1 MIQDVSQSERLDIL
15 LILALAFERNLGK
28 PVEQTSVKL
37 VNESF
42 AALSGEDL
50 EILQTRAQ
58 LFDSLPVKEQ
68 KIWQA
73 GWLDKIRRRGKPTR
87 LDEQINPSQITEI
100 LRSETKA
107 VQELILRHLPISLGT
122 QVASELGLKSG
133 SFNLS
138 KAGHQPI
145 NDKIVALVR
154 QKFLSH
160 FVALEDIYEPTAA
173 ADKLSIRELAK
184 FIRQLG
190 VRETAIACR
199 GISSKESL
207 AVFLGRFNE
216 SDAKEIAQYI
226 TELEKIKPFWV
237 AEADK
242 LVRRTLERDFQ
253 PDDLLQSLGLQLLA
267 SGFVRRE
274 ATAQKY
280 TAQKMSPGDSEKWLA
295 YLQKSTEDFS
305 SASTDERLRLE
316 KRQRIFERLIIRF
329 GQPKHI

>member
-1 MIQDVSQSERLDIL
+1 MIQNVSQSERLDIL
-15 LILALAFERNLGK
+15 LILALAFERHSGK
-28 PVEQTSVKL
+28 PAEQTSVKL

-50 EILQTRAQ
+50 EILQSRAQ

-73 GWLDKIRRRGKPTR
+73 SWLDKIRRRGKSVR
-87 LDEQINPSQITEI
+87 LDEQINPAQITEV

-107 VQELILRHLPISLGT
+107 VQELILRHLPINLSG

-133 SFNLS
+133 SAVLS

-160 FVALEDIYEPTAA
+160 FVALEDIYEPTT

-216 SDAKEIAQYI
+216 SNAKEIAEYI

-253 PDDLLQSLGLQLLA
+253 PDELLQSLGLQLLA

-280 TAQKMSPGDSEKWLA
+280 TAQKMSPNESEKWLA

-305 SASTDERLRLE
+305 SAVTDERLRLE

-329 GQPKHI
+329 GQPKHV

>member
-1 MIQDVSQSERLDIL
+1 MIQNISQSERLDIL
-15 LILALAFERNLGK
+15 LILALAFEGDPGK
-28 PVEQTSVKL
+28 PAEQTSVKL
-37 VNESF
+37 VNKSF

-50 EILQTRAQ
+50 EILQSRAQ
-58 LFDSLPVKEQ
+58 LFDSLSVKEQ

-73 GWLDKIRRRGKPTR
+73 SWLDKIRRRGKPTR
-87 LDEQINPSQITEI
+87 LDGQINPAQITEV

-107 VQELILRHLPISLGT
+107 VQELILRHLPINLSG

-133 SFNLS
+133 SFILS

-145 NDKIVALVR
+145 NYKIVALVR

-160 FVALEDIYEPTAA
+160 FVALEDIYEPTA

-216 SDAKEIAQYI
+216 SNAKEIAEYI

-237 AEADK
+237 TEADK

-267 SGFVRRE
+267 SGFVKRE

-280 TAQKMSPGDSEKWLA
+280 TAQKMSPNDSEKWFA

-316 KRQRIFERLIIRF
+316 KRQRIFERLTIKF
-329 GQPKHI
+329 GQPKQI

>member
-122 QVASELGLKSG
+122 QVTSELGLKSG

-173 ADKLSIRELAK
+173 DKLSILELAK

-207 AVFLGRFNE
+207 AVFLGGFNE
-216 SDAKEIAQYI
+216 SNAKEIAEYI

-242 LVRRTLERDFQ
+242 LVGRTLESDFQ
-253 PDDLLQSLGLQLLA
+253 PDDLLQILGLQLLA

>member
-1 MIQDVSQSERLDIL
+1 MIQNISQSERLDIL
-15 LILALAFERNLGK
+15 LILALAFEVNPGK
-28 PVEQTSVKL
+28 PAEQTSVKV
-37 VNESF
+37 VNKSF
-42 AALSGEDL
+42 AALSEEDL
-50 EILQTRAQ
+50 EILQSRAQ
-58 LFDSLPVKEQ
+58 LFDSLSVKEQ

-73 GWLDKIRRRGKPTR
+73 SWLDKIRRRGKPTR
-87 LDEQINPSQITEI
+87 LDEQINPAQITKV

-107 VQELILRHLPISLGT
+107 VQELILRHLPINLSG
-122 QVASELGLKSG
+122 QVATELGLKSG
-133 SFNLS
+133 AFILS

-154 QKFLSH
+154 QKFLSN
-160 FVALEDIYEPTAA
+160 FVALEDIYEPTE

-207 AVFLGRFNE
+207 AVFLGRFNK
-216 SDAKEIAQYI
+216 SDAKEIAEYI

-237 AEADK
+237 TEADK

-267 SGFVRRE
+267 LGFVRRE
-274 ATAQKY
+274 TTAQKY
-280 TAQKMSPGDSEKWLA
+280 TAQKMSPNESEKWLA
-295 YLQKSTEDFS
+295 YLQKNTEDFS

-316 KRQRIFERLIIRF
+316 KRQRIFERLTIKF
-329 GQPKHI
+329 GQPKQI

>member
-1 MIQDVSQSERLDIL
+1 MIQNISQSERLDIL
-15 LILALAFERNLGK
+15 LILALAFERHPGK
-28 PVEQTSVKL
+28 PAEQTSVKL

-50 EILQTRAQ
+50 ETLQLRAQ

-73 GWLDKIRRRGKPTR
+73 SWLDKIRRRGKPTR
-87 LDEQINPSQITEI
+87 LDEQINPSQITEV

-107 VQELILRHLPISLGT
+107 VQELILRHLPINISG
-122 QVASELGLKSG
+122 QVASELGIKSG
-133 SFNLS
+133 SSILS
-138 KAGHQPI
+138 KARHQPI

-160 FVALEDIYEPTAA
+160 FVALEDIYEPTE

-207 AVFLGRFNE
+207 AVFLGRFNK
-216 SDAKEIAQYI
+216 SDAREIAKYI

-242 LVRRTLERDFQ
+242 LVRQTLERDFQ

-267 SGFVRRE
+267 SGFVSRE
-274 ATAQKY
+274 AMAQKY
-280 TAQKMSPGDSEKWLA
+280 TAQKMSPSESEKWLA

>member
-15 LILALAFERNLGK
+15 LILALAFERNSGK
-28 PVEQTSVKL
+28 PAEQTSVKL

-50 EILQTRAQ
+50 EILQSRAQ

-68 KIWQA
+68 KIWQSS
-73 GWLDKIRRRGKPTR
+73 WLDKIRRRGRPVR
-87 LDEQINPSQITEI
+87 LDEQINPAQITEV

-107 VQELILRHLPISLGT
+107 VQELILRHLPINLSG

-133 SFNLS
+133 PFILS

-145 NDKIVALVR
+145 HDKIVALVR

-160 FVALEDIYEPTAA
+160 FVALEDIYEPTA

-216 SDAKEIAQYI
+216 SNAKEIAQYI

-280 TAQKMSPGDSEKWLA
+280 TAQKMSSGESERWFA
-295 YLQKSTEDFS
+295 YLQTSTEDFS

-316 KRQRIFERLIIRF
+316 KRQRIFERLLIRF

>member
-1 MIQDVSQSERLDIL
+1 MIQNISQSERLDIL
-15 LILALAFERNLGK
+15 LILALTFKRNLGK
-28 PVEQTSVKL
+28 SAEQTSVKL

-42 AALSGEDL
+42 AALSAEDL
-50 EILQTRAQ
+50 EILQSRAA
-58 LFDSLPVKEQ
+58 LFDSLSVKEQ

-73 GWLDKIRRRGKPTR
+73 GWLDKIRRRGKPSR
-87 LDEQINPSQITEI
+87 LDEQINPAQVTEV
-100 LRSETKA
+100 LRNETKA
-107 VQELILRHLPISLGT
+107 VQELILRYLPVNLSG
-122 QVASELGLKSG
+122 QVALELGLKSG
-133 SFNLS
+133 SSMLP
-138 KAGHQPI
+138 KARHQPV
-145 NDKIVALVR
+145 NNKIVALVR

-160 FVALEDIYEPTAA
+160 FVALEDIYEQTE

-216 SDAKEIAQYI
+216 SDAKEIAEYI

-242 LVRRTLERDFQ
+242 LVRQTLERDFQ

-280 TAQKMSPGDSEKWLA
+280 TAQKMSPNESEKWLA

-316 KRQRIFERLIIRF
+316 KRQRIFERLLIRF

>member
-28 PVEQTSVKL
+28 PAEKTSVKL

-73 GWLDKIRRRGKPTR
+73 SWLDKIRRRGKPTR
-87 LDEQINPSQITEI
+87 LDEQINPAQITEV

-107 VQELILRHLPISLGT
+107 VQELILRHLPINLGA
-122 QVASELGLKSG
+122 QVASELGLKS
-133 SFNLS
+133 SSYTLS

-160 FVALEDIYEPTAA
+160 FVALEDIYEPTA

-207 AVFLGRFNE
+207 AVFLGGFNE
-216 SDAKEIAQYI
+216 SNAKEIAEYI

-242 LVRRTLERDFQ
+242 LVGRTLESDFQ
-253 PDDLLQSLGLQLLA
+253 PDDLLQILGLQLLA

-316 KRQRIFERLIIRF
+316 KRQRIFERLTIKF
-329 GQPKHI
+329 GQPKHV

>member
-87 LDEQINPSQITEI
+87 LDEQINPAQITKV

-122 QVASELGLKSG
+122 QVTSELGLKSG

-138 KAGHQPI
+138 KAGH
-145 NDKIVALVR
+145 
-154 QKFLSH
+154 
-160 FVALEDIYEPTAA
+160 
-173 ADKLSIRELAK
+173 
-184 FIRQLG
+184 
-190 VRETAIACR
+190 
-199 GISSKESL
+199 
-207 AVFLGRFNE
+207 
-216 SDAKEIAQYI
+216 
-226 TELEKIKPFWV
+226 
-237 AEADK
+237 
-242 LVRRTLERDFQ
+242 
-253 PDDLLQSLGLQLLA
+253 
-267 SGFVRRE
+267 
-274 ATAQKY
+274 
-280 TAQKMSPGDSEKWLA
+280 
-295 YLQKSTEDFS
+295 
-305 SASTDERLRLE
+305 
-316 KRQRIFERLIIRF
+316 
-329 GQPKHI
+329 